1 MERVFA
7 EINIGDPT
15 VFSPAGTFNTF
26 GDIVNVIVKNAFMLA
41 GVITFILLIFGG
53 ISIIVG
59 AGSGDTKKLEQ
70 GKKSVRL
77 DKVTEVLNYFGYE
90 VAPVLKNKELLPFEE
105 GYR

>member
-7 EINIGDPT
+7 EVNIGDPK
-15 VFSPAGTFNTF
+15 VFSPAGTFQTF
-26 GDIVNVIVKNAFMLA
+26 GDLVNVIVRNAFMLA

-70 GKKSVRL
+70 GKKTLTGAVAGLLIVVTSVWLIQIIERI
-77 DKVTEVLNYFGYE
+77 TGVLI
-90 VAPVLKNKELLPFEE
+90 LKP
-105 GYR
+105 

>member
-70 GKKSVRL
+70 GKKTLTGALAGLLIVVTSVWL
-77 DKVTEVLNYFGYE
+77 IQIIEKVTGLN
-90 VAPVLKNKELLPFEE
+90 LLSP
-105 GYR
+105 